1 VCFVR
6 RQGRPAATETA
17 ASGTAAFLRRVPFF
31 MLRRSRTRVYGCLK
45 TAVLYAVNCTTFR
58 TDTGDVRM
66 RPRIIVH
73 GGAWTI
79 PAERRQEHLDGV
91 RAAVEAAWP
100 LLEQGA
106 DALDAVQAAVNVMEA
121 DPTFDAGR
129 GAVLNADGQIELD
142 AAIMDGRTLN
152 YGGVAGVRR
161 FMTPVDI
168 ARKVLETEFCLL
180 IADGAERF
188 ARECGLPE
196 VDPREL
202 LTDRELEL
210 YQKLCSREG
219 YCTHDAFKPV
229 PQGTVGAVAMDVR
242 GNIAAATST
251 GGTPCKKPG
260 RVGDS
265 PLCGAGTYADN
276 ETGGAS
282 ATGFGEGIIRTL
294 MTRSACDCLRG
305 HDAMQA
311 ARMGIE
317 LLHRRVQG
325 HAGLIMLDNRGEYGF
340 YHNTDHMAFAY
351 ARHDGSVHAS
361 VHMAE

>member
-1 VCFVR
+1 M
-6 RQGRPAATETA
+6 Q
-17 ASGTAAFLRRVPFF
+17 
-31 MLRRSRTRVYGCLK
+31 
-45 TAVLYAVNCTTFR
+45 
-58 TDTGDVRM
+58 
-66 RPRIIVH
+66 PRIIVH

-79 PAERRQEHLDGV
+79 PAERQQAHIDGV
-91 RAAVEAAWP
+91 RAAVKTAWP
-100 LLEQGA
+100 MLAEGA
-106 DALDAVQAAVNVMEA
+106 DALDAVQAAINLMEI

-152 YGGVAGVRR
+152 YGGVAGVRH

-180 IADGAERF
+180 IAEGAERF

-202 LTDRELEL
+202 LTERELEL
-210 YQKLCSREG
+210 YKELISRKG

-229 PQGTVGAVAMDVR
+229 PQGTVGAVAMDVN
-242 GNIAAATST
+242 GNIVAATST

-294 MTRSACDCLRG
+294 MTRSACDYLRDNG
-305 HDAMQA
+305 ANDA
-311 ARMGIE
+311 ARLAIE
-317 LLHRRVQG
+317 LLHRRVNG
-325 HAGLIMLDNRGEYGF
+325 HAGLIMLNNKGEYGIF
-340 YHNTDHMAFAY
+340 HNTDHMAYAY
-351 ARHDGSVHAS
+351 AHADGTVHAS
-361 VHMAE
+361 VHMNE